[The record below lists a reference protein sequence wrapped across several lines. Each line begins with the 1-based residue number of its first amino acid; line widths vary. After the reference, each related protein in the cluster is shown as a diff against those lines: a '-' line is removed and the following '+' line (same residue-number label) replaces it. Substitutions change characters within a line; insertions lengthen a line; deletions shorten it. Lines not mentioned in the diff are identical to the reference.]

1 MTSQVGSEH
10 VRKHLPVAVLMS
22 LFTLSIIC
30 IILWTVF
37 IDWFLSSLWAVFFC
51 FLYACYISIGC
62 QILWVLHCW
71 VLDFFYMLFF
81 KLCLDTINILRNSL
95 IISSFAFKSSC
106 MIPEAIK
113 VFWSRAVCPVYCGT
127 ILLSTLSDALL
138 IWRFLDL
145 ALGMWTLYNPT
156 GALRISLPAP
166 FWWCKGH
173 FLTYVV
179 RTQWKTRGRPCISTA
194 FSLCSDFSLL
204 LCPMYSNTWAS
215 WILHAVS
222 SAYWEYESFLGF
234 LLSTLCLENSFLA
247 VG

>member
-1 MTSQVGSEH
+1 
-10 VRKHLPVAVLMS
+10 MS

-37 IDWFLSSLWAVFFC
+37 IDYFYLHYGLCFSVSCMPVTFRLDARHCEFYIVGCWIFFICFFFLSYVWTQLIYPETVWSFQVLLLRVLAWYQKLSKYFGLGLIVLFTAV
-51 FLYACYISIGC
+51 
-62 QILWVLHCW
+62 
-71 VLDFFYMLFF
+71 
-81 KLCLDTINILRNSL
+81 
-95 IISSFAFKSSC
+95 
-106 MIPEAIK
+106 
-113 VFWSRAVCPVYCGT
+113 
-127 ILLSTLSDALL
+127 LSLSDVLL
-138 IWRFLDL
+138 IRRFLDL
-145 ALGMWTLYNPT
+145 ALGMWTLYNPMW
-156 GALRISLPAP
+156 ALRISLPAP

-179 RTQWKTRGRPCISTA
+179 RTQWKTRGGRPCISPA

-204 LCPMYSNTWAS
+204 LCPVYSNTWAS

-234 LLSTLCLENSFLA
+234 LLPTLCLENSFLA

>member
-1 MTSQVGSEH
+1 
-10 VRKHLPVAVLMS
+10 MS

-62 QILWVLHCW
+62 QTLWVLHCW

-81 KLCLDTINILRNSL
+81 LSYVWTQLIYPETVWSFQVLLLRVLAWYQKLSKYFGLGL
-95 IISSFAFKSSC
+95 IVLFT
-106 MIPEAIK
+106 
-113 VFWSRAVCPVYCGT
+113 AV
-127 ILLSTLSDALL
+127 LSLSDVLL
-138 IWRFLDL
+138 IRRFLDL
-145 ALGMWTLYNPT
+145 ALGMWTLYNPMW
-156 GALRISLPAP
+156 ALRISLPTP

-179 RTQWKTRGRPCISTA
+179 RTQWKTRGGRPCISPA

-204 LCPMYSNTWAS
+204 LCPVYSNTWAS

-234 LLSTLCLENSFLA
+234 LLPTLCLENSFLA

>member
-1 MTSQVGSEH
+1 
-10 VRKHLPVAVLMS
+10 MS

-37 IDWFLSSLWAVFFC
+37 IDYFYLHYGLCVSVSCMPVTFRLDARHCEFYIVGCWI
-51 FLYACYISIGC
+51 FLYAFFLSYVWTQLIYPETVWSF
-62 QILWVLHCW
+62 QVLLLR
-71 VLDFFYMLFF
+71 VLAWYQKLSKYFGLGLIVLF
-81 KLCLDTINILRNSL
+81 T
-95 IISSFAFKSSC
+95 
-106 MIPEAIK
+106 
-113 VFWSRAVCPVYCGT
+113 AV
-127 ILLSTLSDALL
+127 LSLSDVLL
-138 IWRFLDL
+138 IRRFLDL
-145 ALGMWTLYNPT
+145 ALGMWTLYNPMW
-156 GALRISLPAP
+156 ALRISLPAP

-179 RTQWKTRGRPCISTA
+179 RTQWKTRGGRPCISPA

-204 LCPMYSNTWAS
+204 LCPVYSNTWAS

-234 LLSTLCLENSFLA
+234 LLPTLCLENSFLA